1 MLASERIALALHGG
15 AGAHRH
21 SNAPAAIA
29 HMRGLV
35 VAGTDRL
42 REGASA
48 LDVVVE
54 TIAALEESGLFVAGR
69 GASPNLDGG
78 YELDAS
84 LVDGTNGAAGAVA
97 ALEGFRHPI
106 HAARAVMEATPHV
119 LLAGSGAAAFARAQ
133 GLAEIGDPA
142 AWFAPAG
149 GDAASAVHMPAHG
162 TVGCVALDSAGRLA
176 AGTSTGG
183 TYGKRAGRVG
193 DSPIVG
199 AGSWADRNV
208 AVSCTGQGEY
218 FLRVAAA
225 AQIAMRMRFA
235 GAGLGEAAEAVLDE
249 VAALGGEGGLI
260 ALSRDGDIRMLFNS
274 AAMCRAA
281 CHPDG
286 RIEVAVD

>member
-1 MLASERIALALHGG
+1 MTGSERIALALHGG
-15 AGAHRH
+15 AGACRH
-21 SNAPAAIA
+21 SDAPAAIA
-29 HMRGLV
+29 HMRGLIE
-35 VAGTDRL
+35 AGAKCL
-42 REGASA
+42 RKGACA

-54 TIAALEESGLFVAGR
+54 TIAAMEESGLFVAGR
-69 GASPNLDGG
+69 GASPNLAGG

-84 LVDGTNGAAGAVA
+84 LVDGTDGAAGAVA

-106 HAARAVMEATPHV
+106 RVARAVMEATPHV
-119 LLAGSGAAAFARAQ
+119 LLAGSGAATFARAQ

-149 GDAASAVHMPAHG
+149 GGAASPAQSPAHG
-162 TVGCVALDSAGRLA
+162 TVGCVALDGSGRLA

-183 TYGKRAGRVG
+183 TYGKRVGRVG

-208 AVSCTGQGEY
+208 AVTCTGQGEF

-225 AQIAMRMRFA
+225 AQLAMRMRFA
-235 GAGLGEAAEAVLDE
+235 AARLGAAAQAVLEE
-249 VAALGGEGGLI
+249 VAELGGEGGLI
-260 ALSRDGDIRMLFNS
+260 ALTNAGEIRMPFNS